1 MGQFRKGI
9 LGGFSG
15 KVGNI
20 IGSTWKGITYMRSL
34 SEIRHR
40 KASEKQVIQRS
51 KFAYAVAFLQ
61 PLFPVI
67 QLGYRTKDTRQ
78 SPMNAA
84 MAEVLKVA
92 IEGDYPAFR
101 INYEKLNIAKGT
113 LPVASRQNVVVNG
126 DEIEFTW
133 QDSNAI
139 TENYGDNQAILV
151 ALGDGLYPSYSF
163 SEFVRSNA
171 GGVLPLPDGQSGSIV
186 HCYLAFAHSSD
197 SLVSNSRYVGSVSI
211 P

>member
-20 IGSTWKGITYMRSL
+20 IGSTWKGISYMRSL
-34 SEIRHR
+34 SEIRNR
-40 KASEKQVIQRS
+40 KVSEKQMIQRA
-51 KFAYAVAFLQ
+51 KFAFAVAFLQ
-61 PLFPVI
+61 PLFPII
-67 QLGYRTKDTRQ
+67 QLGYRTKNARQ

-113 LPVASRQNVVVNG
+113 MPVANRQEVVLNG
-126 DEIEFTW
+126 DELEFTW
-133 QDSNAI
+133 QDSTA
-139 TENYGDNQAILV
+139 TLENYGDNQAILL
-151 ALGDGLYPSYSF
+151 AIGEGLYPSYSF
-163 SEFVRSNA
+163 SDFVRSNA
-171 GGVLPLPDGQSGSIV
+171 GGVLPLPDGTSGSIV
-186 HCYLAFAHSSD
+186 HCYLAFAHHNESQ
-197 SLVSNSRYVGSVSI
+197 VSNSRYAGSVSI